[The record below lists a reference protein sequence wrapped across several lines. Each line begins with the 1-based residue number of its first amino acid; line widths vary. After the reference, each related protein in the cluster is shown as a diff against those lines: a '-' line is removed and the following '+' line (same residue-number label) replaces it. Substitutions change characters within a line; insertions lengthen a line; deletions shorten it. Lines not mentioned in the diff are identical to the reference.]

1 MFRWCVFFYLLGIN
15 TAVNFFNFFF
25 RRSSVHD
32 IAYEDNRAISPA
44 PQTFVPPPLI
54 SPSPPRRQEPR
65 SPRKSPRRPSSP
77 PTKAVSRQ
85 QHCCR
90 SDTDIILKRHLVLPF
105 PYVKKWQKK
114 IGFLLHLSITL
125 KRKLEPQMILF
136 SSSDSPLSVFIC
148 WGSIT
153 PAFLRAG
160 LWRRPVTRRSC
171 RKTSRSWSCRSK
183 YLARSASL
191 AC

>member
-15 TAVNFFNFFF
+15 TAVNFFNSFF

-32 IAYEDNRAISPA
+32 IAYEDKRAISPA

-90 SDTDIILKRHLVLPF
+90 SDTDIILKRHLVLPL

-114 IGFLLHLSITL
+114 MGILLHLSITL

-148 WGSIT
+148 WGSTGIIGFCDYPGT
-153 PAFLRAG
+153 G
-160 LWRRPVTRRSC
+160 T
-171 RKTSRSWSCRSK
+171 KQSK
-183 YLARSASL
+183 NQICHRIRQCCTAIRQWELVK
-191 AC
+191 